1 MVRHHM
7 PGLLYSIYAIA
18 VLIVAVG
25 GLLAVVFGTPD
36 PEGSSDYRY
45 EALSIVAALFILAMV
60 GTFIM

>member
-1 MVRHHM
+1 M
-7 PGLLYSIYAIA
+7 PGFLYSIYAIA

-45 EALSIVAALFILAMV
+45 ETLSILAALFILALV
-60 GTFIM
+60 GTFVI